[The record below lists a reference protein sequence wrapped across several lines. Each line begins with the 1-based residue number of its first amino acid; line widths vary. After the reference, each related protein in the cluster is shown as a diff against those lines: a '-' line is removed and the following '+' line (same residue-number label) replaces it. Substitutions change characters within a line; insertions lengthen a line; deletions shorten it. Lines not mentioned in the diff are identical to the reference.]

1 MVTIHDLA
9 ERRSTVTRVLASVA
23 GLLVLAH
30 VGWQSVKYWT
40 GHDYVFGLIKFF
52 HLDEERNLPATFS
65 ALLLLSAAS
74 LLTFIT
80 VHERRKGSRDVA
92 RWAILAIGFAYMAI
106 DEFGH
111 IHEQLIL
118 PGRRLL
124 GDRTLGVFYYAWV
137 IPAIA
142 VVVVLAGYFRGFMLR
157 LPTRTRFAFTLAA
170 VLFVGG
176 ALGFEM
182 FEGRHDELYGE
193 RNLAYMALVTV
204 EEGLEMAGVIV
215 FIDALLRYIVDQR
228 LGLTSALPQAVSA
241 IPRPGSVP
249 EPLPAAS
256 PPTDPGPV
264 N

>member
-1 MVTIHDLA
+1 MITIHALA
-9 ERRSTVTRVLASVA
+9 RRRPDVTRVLASVA

-40 GHDYVFGLIKFF
+40 GHDYVFGLIKLF
-52 HLDEERNLPATFS
+52 HLDEEWNIPATFS

-74 LLTFIT
+74 LLTFIA
-80 VHERRKGSRDVA
+80 VHERRNGSGDVA
-92 RWAILAIGFAYMAI
+92 RWAVLAIGFAYMAI

-137 IPAIA
+137 IPALAI
-142 VVVVLAGYFRGFMLR
+142 VLVLAAYFLGFVLR
-157 LPTRTRFAFTLAA
+157 LPARTRFAFILAA
-170 VLFVGG
+170 VLYVGG

-182 FEGRHDELYGE
+182 FEGRLDELYGE

-215 FIDALLRYIVDQR
+215 FIDALLRYILDQR
-228 LGLTSALPQAVSA
+228 LGPTGMPLHAASA
-241 IPRPGSVP
+241 IPRPRVG
-249 EPLPAAS
+249 LGATRGGAQ
-256 PPTDPGPV
+256 PGPV
-264 N
+264 NN